1 MDKKCSAITDIEM
14 TLLSYATM
22 VLLSDKTLEQKKR
35 RLEDIRSHLKSESS
49 KRTFA
54 EDIKY
59 LDCP

>member
-1 MDKKCSAITDIEM
+1 MYKKQSAITDIEM

-35 RLEDIRSHLKSESS
+35 RLEGIRSHLKSEAS
-49 KRTFA
+49 KRMFA

-59 LDCP
+59 LD

>member
-35 RLEDIRSHLKSESS
+35 RLEDIRSHLKSEAA
-49 KRTFA
+49 KRMFA

-59 LDCP
+59 LD